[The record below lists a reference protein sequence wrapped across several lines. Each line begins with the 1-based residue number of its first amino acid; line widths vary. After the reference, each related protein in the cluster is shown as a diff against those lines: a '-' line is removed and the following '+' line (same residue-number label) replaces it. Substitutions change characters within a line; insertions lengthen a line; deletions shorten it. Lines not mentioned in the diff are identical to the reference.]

1 MDSAS
6 TNLKETAPLRNVGT
20 SDSSHNK
27 LLKEPS
33 PEASKSK
40 SKASKKC
47 DSVEAIARKF
57 QWPDQDIMYII
68 KGPKSYESKRK
79 QKLEARDVFTLE
91 FMKWLKMPITFNR
104 LDHHDHVP
112 CLGRY
117 SLVLS
122 LIVG

>member
-20 SDSSHNK
+20 SDSSHKK

-40 SKASKKC
+40 SIKASKKC

-57 QWPDQDIMYII
+57 QWRDQDIMYII

-79 QKLEARDVFTLE
+79 QKLEARDVFALE
-91 FMKWLKMPITFNR
+91 LPT
-104 LDHHDHVP
+104 
-112 CLGRY
+112 
-117 SLVLS
+117 S
-122 LIVG
+122 

>member
-47 DSVEAIARKF
+47 DSVEAIYSKKIPMAR
-57 QWPDQDIMYII
+57 PRY
-68 KGPKSYESKRK
+68 Y
-79 QKLEARDVFTLE
+79 V
-91 FMKWLKMPITFNR
+91 
-104 LDHHDHVP
+104 HHQRTKI
-112 CLGRY
+112 L
-117 SLVLS
+117 
-122 LIVG
+122 